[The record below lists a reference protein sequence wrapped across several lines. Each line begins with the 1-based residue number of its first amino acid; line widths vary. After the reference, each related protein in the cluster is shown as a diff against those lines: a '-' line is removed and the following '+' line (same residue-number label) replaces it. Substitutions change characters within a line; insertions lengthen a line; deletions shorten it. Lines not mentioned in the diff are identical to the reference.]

1 MMIEGASKR
10 FTGARAAFNR
20 YPGHMTAETFHS
32 VAAPPAPVPPQ
43 AQGWVYPYPQSSPSS
58 PPPVP
63 PQGPDRGKLAMWIAM
78 GVCGLVTVGAL
89 VLSGIA
95 LNKAS
100 QAEAAAGGSTTVTAA
115 PQNAQLFVDEA
126 DLSLCKAIPDL
137 MRERDAA
144 DQKYQALPPAGSPER
159 NAAMPSFKSGVEDWA
174 KRMQSVLNEHAS
186 PDRYLTR
193 TLQRYIDDKLLYSQN
208 IYPNKPADSFDG
220 TTWDTGV
227 VSYGGALGRCQQ
239 LGVRW

>member
-1 MMIEGASKR
+1 MTTYDASPR

-20 YPGHMTAETFHS
+20 YPGDMTAETYHS

-43 AQGWVYPYPQSSPSS
+43 AQGWVYPYPQSSPAG
-58 PPPVP
+58 PPP

-78 GVCGLVTVGAL
+78 GICGVVTVGAL

-100 QAEAAAGGSTTVTAA
+100 QAEATAGASTTVTAA
-115 PQNAQLFVDEA
+115 PKSAQLFVDEA
-126 DLSLCKAIPDL
+126 DRALCKAIPDL
-137 MRERDAA
+137 MRERDDA

-159 NAAMPSFKSGVEDWA
+159 SAAIPGYKSEMEDWA
-174 KRMQSVLNEHAS
+174 KRTQEVLNQHSS
-186 PDRYLTR
+186 PSRYLTR

-208 IYPNKPADSFDG
+208 IYPNRLADPFDKV
-220 TTWDTGV
+220 TWDTGV
-227 VSYGGALGRCQQ
+227 VSYGGALGRCSQ
-239 LGVRW
+239 LGLRW

>member
-1 MMIEGASKR
+1 MTTYDASTR

-20 YPGHMTAETFHS
+20 YPGHMTAETS

-43 AQGWVYPYPQSSPSS
+43 AQGWVYPYPQSSPAS

-78 GVCGLVTVGAL
+78 GVCGVVTVGAL

-100 QAEAAAGGSTTVTAA
+100 QAEATAGGSTTVTAA
-115 PQNAQLFVDEA
+115 PQNAQLFEDEA

-137 MRERDAA
+137 MRERNAA
-144 DQKYQALPPAGSPER
+144 EAAFQATPADSPER
-159 NAAMPSFKSGVEDWA
+159 RAAIPGFKSGTEAWA
-174 KRMQSVLNEHAS
+174 KRMQAVINDHAT

-193 TLQRYIDDKLLYSQN
+193 TLQRYVDDVLLYSQN
-208 IYPNKPADSFDG
+208 IYPGKPADSFD
-220 TTWDTGV
+220 TPTWNTAI
-227 VSYGGALGRCQQ
+227 VSYGGALGRCNE
-239 LGVRW
+239 LGVRWQ